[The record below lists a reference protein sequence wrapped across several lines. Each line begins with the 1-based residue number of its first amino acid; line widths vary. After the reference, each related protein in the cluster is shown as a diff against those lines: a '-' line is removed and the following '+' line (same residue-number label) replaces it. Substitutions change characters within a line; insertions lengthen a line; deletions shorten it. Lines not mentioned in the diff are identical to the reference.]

1 MDPSSRPEILTSLQ
15 RTVLDAVFAEEAFAQ
30 SFYLTGGTALAAF
43 HLFHRYSDDLDL
55 FTNDQP
61 LELLWPTLQRLL
73 PVLGLTVDQR
83 TPQFIRLHHPEGL
96 RVDVVHDVPF
106 RVGIPVR
113 PACAAGAAGRQGAWL
128 VDSLENI
135 TLNTV
140 AAIQGRLDVKD
151 YVDLYLLLKDD
162 PSRLLSWLHQAKQ
175 KDASIEPFLWSR
187 VIGDVETFRV
197 LPRMIV
203 PLRLEELVAFYRTLR
218 RLILA
223 SLKPPSIPKK

>member
-1 MDPSSRPEILTSLQ
+1 MGPARAEILTPLQ

-43 HLFHRYSDDLDL
+43 YLFHRYSDDLDL

-61 LELLWPTLQRLL
+61 LELVWPTLQRLL
-73 PVLGLTVDQR
+73 PALGLIVESR
-83 TPQFIRLHHPEGL
+83 TPQFIRLRHPEGL

-113 PACAAGAAGRQGAWL
+113 QGAWL
-128 VDSLENI
+128 VDTLDNI
-135 TLNTV
+135 TLNKV

-162 PSRLLSWLHQAKQ
+162 PQRILTLLAQAKQ
-175 KDASIEPFLWSR
+175 KDGSIEPFLWSR
-187 VIGDVETFRV
+187 LIGDVETFRV

-203 PLRLEELVAFYRTLR
+203 PLQLSELVAFYRSVR

-223 SLKPPSIPKK
+223 SLRPPVA

>member
-1 MDPSSRPEILTSLQ
+1 MEPSHPEILTSLQ
-15 RTVLDAVFAEEAFAQ
+15 RTVLDAVFADEALAR

-43 HLFHRYSDDLDL
+43 YLFHRYSDDLDL
-55 FTNDQP
+55 FTNDQS
-61 LELLWPTLQRLL
+61 LELVWPTVQQLAQS
-73 PVLGLTVDQR
+73 LGLAVESR
-83 TPQFIRLHHPEGL
+83 TPQFIRLRHPDGL

-113 PACAAGAAGRQGAWL
+113 HGAWL
-128 VDSLENI
+128 VDTLDNI
-135 TLNTV
+135 TLNKV

-162 PSRLLSWLHQAKQ
+162 PPRILIWLAQAKQ

-197 LPRMIV
+197 LPRMIIPV
-203 PLRLEELVAFYRTLR
+203 QLEELVTFYRSVR
-218 RLILA
+218 RLILT
-223 SLKPPSIPKK
+223 SLKPA

>member
-1 MDPSSRPEILTSLQ
+1 MR
-15 RTVLDAVFAEEAFAQ
+15 
-30 SFYLTGGTALAAF
+30 
-43 HLFHRYSDDLDL
+43 
-55 FTNDQP
+55 
-61 LELLWPTLQRLL
+61 
-73 PVLGLTVDQR
+73 
-83 TPQFIRLHHPEGL
+83 HPEGL

-113 PACAAGAAGRQGAWL
+113 QGAWL
-128 VDSLENI
+128 IDSLDNI
-135 TLNTV
+135 TLNNV

-162 PSRLLSWLHQAKQ
+162 PQRILTWLVQAKQ

-187 VIGDVETFRV
+187 LIGDVETFRV

-203 PLRLEELVAFYRTLR
+203 PLQLEALVAFYRNLR

-223 SLKPPSIPKK
+223 SLKPPAT

>member
-1 MDPSSRPEILTSLQ
+1 M
-15 RTVLDAVFAEEAFAQ
+15 VLDSVFAEEAMAR

-61 LELLWPTLQRLL
+61 LELVWPTLQRLL
-73 PVLGLTVDQR
+73 PSLGLTVESR
-83 TPQFIRLHHPEGL
+83 TPQFIRLRHPEGL
-96 RVDVVHDVPF
+96 RVDLVHDIPF
-106 RVGIPVR
+106 RVGVPVR
-113 PACAAGAAGRQGAWL
+113 RGAWL
-128 VDSLENI
+128 VDTLDNI
-135 TLNTV
+135 ALNKV

-151 YVDLYLLLKDD
+151 YVDLYLLLKDH
-162 PSRLLSWLHQAKQ
+162 PPRILTWLGQAKQ

-187 VIGDVETFRV
+187 LIGDVETFRV

-203 PLRLEELVAFYRTLR
+203 PLELPELTAFYRDLR

-223 SLKPPSIPKK
+223 SLKPRAA